1 MQMLTSDDPMVST
14 DWLAAHLDNPD
25 VRVLDAAYRMP
36 AMRPPTAR
44 EDYDARHLPGA
55 GFFDIDAIADS
66 TSSLPHMLPPPELF
80 AREIGQLGIATG
92 DTVVIYDRGD
102 YMGAPRA
109 WWTFRAFGHA
119 HVRVLD
125 GGLKRWV
132 AEGRLV
138 NADKVARAPAV
149 FHARY
154 EGARVRNRAEMES
167 NVVSGREQMVDA
179 RARERYEGS
188 VAEPWPGR
196 RAGRIPTSLNV
207 PFNMLYEAETGL
219 LKSADQL
226 RDVFKAAGVD
236 PKRPIVTTCGSGVT
250 AAVITLALARIG
262 LNDTALYDGSWA
274 EWGLPDGPEV
284 ATGQV

>member
-1 MQMLTSDDPMVST
+1 M
-14 DWLAAHLDNPD
+14 
-25 VRVLDAAYRMP
+25 
-36 AMRPPTAR
+36 
-44 EDYDARHLPGA
+44 
-55 GFFDIDAIADS
+55 
-66 TSSLPHMLPPPELF
+66 
-80 AREIGQLGIATG
+80 
-92 DTVVIYDRGD
+92 
-102 YMGAPRA
+102 
-109 WWTFRAFGHA
+109 
-119 HVRVLD
+119 
-125 GGLKRWV
+125 
-132 AEGRLV
+132 
-138 NADKVARAPAV
+138 
-149 FHARY
+149 
-154 EGARVRNRAEMES
+154 RNRAEMES